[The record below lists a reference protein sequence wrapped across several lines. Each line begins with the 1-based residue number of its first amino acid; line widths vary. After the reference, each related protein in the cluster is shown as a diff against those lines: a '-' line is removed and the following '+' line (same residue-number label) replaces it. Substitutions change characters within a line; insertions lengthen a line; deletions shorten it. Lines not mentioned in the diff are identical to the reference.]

1 MRSTS
6 KKIAFA
12 FFLSFL
18 LFSCQKEKHV
28 VSKITAKT
36 IAIDTSLTSVE
47 AITKT
52 IASFKKEMIKEIN
65 TKISFT
71 PKKIIRNDGDL
82 ESSLGNLIADLS
94 YERANPTFNK
104 ETGNDID
111 FAMFN
116 YGGIRAGI
124 QAGNIT
130 NKHAFELMP
139 FDNMFVVLELTG
151 DKMEELISYLIKHKT
166 AHPLSK
172 HVQLTITKN
181 EYNLFINNKKFD
193 KKKNYF
199 VLTTD
204 YLQSGGDNM
213 VFFKNP
219 KNIYKQDYKMRDAI
233 VDYFK
238 SKDTIKPVLDNRFK
252 RK

>member
-1 MRSTS
+1 MHSTS

-12 FFLSFL
+12 FFISFL
-18 LFSCQKEKHV
+18 IFSCKKEKYIAT
-28 VSKITAKT
+28 KITAKT
-36 IAIDTSLTSVE
+36 VSIDTGLTSVHD
-47 AITKT
+47 ITKI
-52 IASFKKEMIKEIN
+52 IAPYKEKMITEIN
-65 TKISFT
+65 TKISYT
-71 PKKIIRNDGDL
+71 PKKIVRTDGDL
-82 ESSLGNLIADLS
+82 ESSLGNLMADLS
-94 YERANPTFNK
+94 YERANPLFNK
-104 ETGNDID
+104 ETDENID

-124 QAGNIT
+124 PAGNIT

-139 FDNMFVVLELTG
+139 FDNMYVVVELSG
-151 DKMEELISYLIKHKT
+151 DKMEELITYLITKKT

-172 HVQLTITKN
+172 HIQLTITKN
-181 EYNLFINNKKFD
+181 GYELFIQHKKFD
-193 KKKNYF
+193 NKKTYY

-219 KNIYKQDYKMRDAI
+219 KSIYKQDYKMRDAI
-233 VDYFK
+233 IDYFK
-238 SKDTIKPVLDNRFK
+238 SVDTVKTILDNRFK